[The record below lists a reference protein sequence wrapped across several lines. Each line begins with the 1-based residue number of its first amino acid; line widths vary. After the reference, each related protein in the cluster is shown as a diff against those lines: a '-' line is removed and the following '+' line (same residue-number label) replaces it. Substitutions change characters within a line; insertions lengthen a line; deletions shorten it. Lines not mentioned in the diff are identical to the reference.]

1 MTVRSSRRMKCWM
14 AGLLGMA
21 PVLLVPSN
29 ACAIFPPIFHTATV
43 TPTPIVVPTPVVVA
57 GTPVTGTPVTIPVTV
72 VGLPDP
78 PPVVT
83 VAVASTP
90 EPATIV
96 TGLMGLLCGGGYALR
111 RKKK

>member
-21 PVLLVPSN
+21 PVLLVPSS
-29 ACAIFPPIFHTATV
+29 AFAIFPPIFHTATV

-57 GTPVTGTPVTIPVTV
+57 GTPDPIIPVKV

-78 PPVVT
+78 PPET
-83 VAVASTP
+83 PVAVASTP

-96 TGLMGLLCGGGYALR
+96 TGLMGLLFGGGYALR